1 MRFEFIYT
9 ADDLRQLNSLASA
22 FGPKLKKSSPWG
34 LLGWIV
40 FVGLAVTIILLL
52 KQDSNVGT
60 IAVRQPRTNAAPV
73 DWTTTVM
80 PLIPWILIFFF
91 IWFFVFRKL
100 KQAYVKQI
108 ADNPAMQMAHAIE
121 FTDDG
126 VSSDVPNCKTSWTWE
141 AFSKFVVTDELVALT
156 LVGFANQYVIV
167 PRRAIRDDQFEPL
180 RSLLQQ
186 KIHPQISAFPVI
198 TRETH
203 Q

>member
-22 FGPKLKKSSPWG
+22 IGPKLKKASPLG

-40 FVGLAVTIILLL
+40 CVGVVVAITLLF
-52 KQDSNVGT
+52 KQETSVGT
-60 IAVRQPRTNAAPV
+60 IAVPQPRTNSAPI
-73 DWTTTVM
+73 DWTAALI

-100 KQAYVKQI
+100 RHTYVRQI

-141 AFSKFVVTDELVALT
+141 AFSEFVVTDQLVALT

-167 PRRAIRDDQFEPL
+167 PRRAIGGDQLEPL

-198 TRETH
+198 TRET
-203 Q
+203 QR